1 MAVFT
6 LFGGYRSGKDQA
18 LLYHP
23 LVFRILFEE
32 GRQMTRLRPLR
43 SVLLVTLGFAI
54 GSLFMTTWQ
63 HSAALAQRENAA
75 APSNP
80 QADLERLKSITPPMS
95 HPMVDVG
102 YHTANLW
109 FAAQKKN
116 WPLAN
121 YYWGETRN
129 RLRWEVALNPGPK
142 GTDGNPVDMKATLDG
157 IEHGSLAKVKDT
169 IDKKDSKQ
177 FVDEYKHLLE
187 DCYSCHKAVNRPYL
201 RQMVPVTMG
210 QPIINNDPAA
220 TWPQ

>member
-1 MAVFT
+1 M
-6 LFGGYRSGKDQA
+6 LGGKDQA

-23 LVFRILFEE
+23 RVFRIIFEE
-32 GRQMTRLRPLR
+32 EREMTRLRRLGNL
-43 SVLLVTLGFAI
+43 LLVTLGFAV
-54 GSLFMTTWQ
+54 GSLFMAAWQ
-63 HSAALAQRENAA
+63 HSTALAQRENAA

-102 YHTANLW
+102 YHAANLW
-109 FAAQKKN
+109 FAVQKKN

-142 GTDGNPVDMKATLDG
+142 GTDGNPVDMKGTLDG

-169 IDKKDSKQ
+169 IDQKNGQQ
-177 FVDEYKHLLE
+177 FVTEYKHMLE
-187 DCYSCHKAVNRPYL
+187 DCYSCHKNVNRPYL
-201 RQMVPVTMG
+201 RLMVPVSAG
-210 QPIINNDPAA
+210 QPIINTDPSA